1 MVYLVHGQP
10 GCGKTSIAKKLQI
23 WLQTDKR
30 NWRKSVFHIEEGQ
43 TKNPFEIAKYL
54 NECGN
59 DVVMSLVCPDK
70 IEREYY
76 KNQYPY
82 TDIYLHTTSSR
93 LLNYQM
99 IENYEPPA
107 MFSIKIDTTR
117 SVDETFAGLL
127 KVLI

>member
-43 TKNPFEIAKYL
+43 TDNPFEIAKYL

-59 DVVMSLVCPDK
+59 DVIMSLVCPDK
-70 IEREYY
+70 IEREYC
-76 KNQYPY
+76 KHQYPY

-99 IENYEPPA
+99 IENYEPPT
-107 MFSIKIDTTR
+107 MFCIKIDTTR

>member
-43 TKNPFEIAKYL
+43 TDNPFEIAKYL

-59 DVVMSLVCPDK
+59 DVIMSLVCPNAV
-70 IEREYY
+70 EREYY
-76 KNQYPY
+76 KHQFPIK
-82 TDIYLHTTSSR
+82 DIYLHTTSSR

-99 IENYEPPA
+99 IENYEPPT
-107 MFSIKIDTTR
+107 MFCMKIDTTK
-117 SVDETFAGLL
+117 SVDETFAGLI
-127 KVLI
+127 KILI